1 MVSPGTCLP
10 KARTIGSVIE
20 WSPPRQTGR
29 KPLSSSSPTLASIA
43 GKGSLNVN
51 FKSPASQYVP
61 SALRST
67 PVSVHEFDELELNA
81 TRMIGGAPAAP
92 RNQEELASKGTP
104 RMTGVPGLAAS
115 GRCAMGVFLLFQN
128 NPFQSK
134 GGGSICWW
142 SAGRPRPAASLP
154 DGRDARLSI
163 A

>member
-1 MVSPGTCLP
+1 MVRPGTCLP

-29 KPLSSSSPTLASIA
+29 KPLSSNSPTLASIA

-51 FKSPASQYVP
+51 FKSPASQYIP

-67 PVSVHEFDELELNA
+67 PVSVHGFDELEANA

-92 RNQEELASKGTP
+92 RNQEELASKGIP

-115 GRCAMGVFLLFQN
+115 GRCVIGVFLPLQN
-128 NPFQSK
+128 NLFPSK
-134 GGGSICWW
+134 R
-142 SAGRPRPAASLP
+142 AGRYPVEPRAPPPGHLAAGRARRPSLH
-154 DGRDARLSI
+154 
-163 A
+163 